1 MFDTLAARMRRSDVN
16 YRLLVPLLLAAAAVQ
31 AVVAIA
37 RVTTSYRV
45 VELDL
50 PVIWLG
56 IISAAYAILPAF
68 IALWLGRFIDRGHDA
83 LATWIG
89 AALIVVGCAG
99 LVVSGASKPLL
110 LAATAVLGIGHLFA
124 IVSQQ
129 MLCVRCSR
137 LRSRESVFGNYM
149 VACAIGQGLGPL
161 IVGWAGGNATVPP
174 TQFLFAAG
182 LALSVVALAGA
193 AAIRPSRNRGLSQ
206 HGKEITPVRQLLRL
220 PGLWAVM
227 LASVITVTAG
237 DLIVIYLPLLGAER
251 AIDVNDI
258 GGLLTARAAA
268 SMAARLIY
276 ARLIVGFGRIPLMLA
291 SLLGGSAA
299 FACLA
304 ISMPVWLL
312 YAATASTGFTV
323 GIANTITVTSV
334 VAMTSAG
341 VRATANSLR
350 VTGNR
355 IAQVTLPFGAS
366 LVAAVAGAAGIFI
379 IIAASLAAS
388 GAAVWWSRTEN
399 QAVADESD
407 P

>member
-31 AVVAIA
+31 AVIAIA

-56 IISAAYAILPAF
+56 IISTAYAILPAF
-68 IALWLGRFIDRGHDA
+68 IALRLGRFIDRGHDA

-89 AALIVVGCAG
+89 AGLIVAGCGG
-99 LVVSGASKPLL
+99 LLVSGASKPLL
-110 LAATAVLGIGHLFA
+110 LAATAVLGIGNLFA

-149 VACAIGQGLGPL
+149 VACAVGQGLGPL
-161 IVGWAGGNATVPP
+161 IVGWAGGDATVPP
-174 TQFLFAAG
+174 TQLLFGAG
-182 LALSVVALAGA
+182 LALSAVALAGA
-193 AAIRPSRNRGLSQ
+193 AAIRPSRHRGLGQ
-206 HGKEITPVRQLLRL
+206 GGKEITPVRQLLRL

-251 AIDVNDI
+251 AIDANNI
-258 GGLLTARAAA
+258 GGLLTARAVA

-276 ARLIVGFGRIPLMLA
+276 ARLIAGFGRIPLMLA

-379 IIAASLAAS
+379 IIAASLVAS

>member
-1 MFDTLAARMRRSDVN
+1 
-16 YRLLVPLLLAAAAVQ
+16 LL
-31 AVVAIA
+31 
-37 RVTTSYRV
+37 
-45 VELDL
+45 
-50 PVIWLG
+50 
-56 IISAAYAILPAF
+56 
-68 IALWLGRFIDRGHDA
+68 
-83 LATWIG
+83 
-89 AALIVVGCAG
+89 
-99 LVVSGASKPLL
+99 
-110 LAATAVLGIGHLFA
+110 
-124 IVSQQ
+124 
-129 MLCVRCSR
+129 
-137 LRSRESVFGNYM
+137 FG
-149 VACAIGQGLGPL
+149 
-161 IVGWAGGNATVPP
+161 
-174 TQFLFAAG
+174 AG
-182 LALSVVALAGA
+182 LALSAVALAGA
-193 AAIRPSRNRGLSQ
+193 AAIRPSRHRGLGQ
-206 HGKEITPVRQLLRL
+206 GGKEITPVRQLLRL

-251 AIDVNDI
+251 AIDANNI
-258 GGLLTARAAA
+258 GGLLTARAVA

-276 ARLIVGFGRIPLMLA
+276 ARLIAGFGRIPLMLA

-379 IIAASLAAS
+379 IIAASLVAS

-399 QAVADESD
+399 RAVADESD